1 MLSVYKDAD
10 LYTYIF
16 CIYTMY
22 AYVCLSVHV
31 SIAEMVY
38 LEQGEELTCA
48 LVSIIK
54 HDEPTTRLR
63 DLLTTCIRIYR

>member
-10 LYTYIF
+10 LYTDIL
-16 CIYTMY
+16 CVYTMY

-48 LVSIIK
+48 LVSIIN
-54 HDEPTTRLR
+54 HDEPTT
-63 DLLTTCIRIYR
+63 